1 MSHDFDLPID
11 RVGSDSIKWNRY
23 GGRDVIPMWI
33 ADMDFVSP
41 PAVIEALHR
50 RVGHGVFGYGGP
62 GPSLVESVL
71 THLHGEYGW
80 TIEPSW
86 IVWLPGLVT
95 GLNVATRSTPGNVF
109 TATPV
114 YPPFLSAP
122 RLADSSLVTTPLLRT
137 EVGWQWDFTAAEAAI
152 EAAGARLWLLC
163 HPHNP
168 VGRAWTDA
176 ELASMA
182 ELAERHSL
190 IVCSDEIH
198 CDLVLTPERRHR
210 PFAMTSDYAQQ
221 NSITL
226 MAPSKTFNV
235 AGLGCA
241 FAIVPDADLR
251 RRFRAAMDG
260 IVPAVNVLALAA
272 CEAALRDAG
281 EWRRNLLDYLRGNHA
296 LLQRELSAIA
306 GLTMHTVEATYL
318 AWIGTEFDEP
328 AAFFEA
334 AGVGL
339 SSGRDFGLGD
349 DWRSYVRLNF
359 GCPRAMLEQAIERIA
374 VAMRRR
380 TSGSAR

>member
-11 RVGSDSIKWNRY
+11 RAGGDSIKWNRY

-33 ADMDFVSP
+33 ADMDFASP
-41 PAVIEALHR
+41 PSVIETLQR
-50 RVGHGVFGYGGP
+50 RVAHGVFGYGGP
-62 GPSLVESVL
+62 GPSLVEAVL
-71 THLHGEYGW
+71 AHLHGDYGW

-95 GLNVATRSTPGNVF
+95 GLNVATRSTPGGVF

-122 RLADSSLVTTPLLRT
+122 RLAGSSLVTTPLLRT
-137 EVGWQWDFTAAEAAI
+137 EVGWQWDFAAAEAAI
-152 EAAGARLWLLC
+152 DAASARLWLLC

-176 ELASMA
+176 ELARMA

-190 IVCSDEIH
+190 VVCSDEIH
-198 CDLVLTPERRHR
+198 CDLVLAPERRHR

-241 FAIVPDADLR
+241 FAIVPDAGLR

-260 IVPAVNVLALAA
+260 IVPAVNVLALTA
-272 CEAALRDAG
+272 CEAALRDG
-281 EWRRNLLDYLRGNHA
+281 GGWRQDLLAYLRGNHA
-296 LLQRELSAIA
+296 LLQAGLSGIA
-306 GLTMHTVEATYL
+306 GLSLSPVEATYL
-318 AWIGTEFDEP
+318 AWIGTDIEEP

-339 SSGRDFGLGD
+339 SAGRDFGLGD
-349 DWRSYVRLNF
+349 EWRYYVRMNF
-359 GCPRAMLEQAIERIA
+359 GCSRATLEQAIERIG
-374 VAMRRR
+374 VAMRGRA
-380 TSGSAR
+380 SGNAR